1 MTNPAV
7 WYLMRGSGIVSL
19 LMLTLVVALGI
30 ATAQRWQLGR
40 LPRFVTTGLHRNASL
55 LAVSFLALHVL
66 LAVVDPDA
74 SVSVVSV
81 VLPFVAGAS
90 AFWLGLGA
98 IAVDLLAAIVV
109 TSLGRRRLSQ
119 AAWRRVHLCA
129 YAAWPVAW
137 LHGFGMGTDRA
148 TAWMAGVDAA
158 SLLVVGAAIAWRLA
172 APQARQGAP
181 GSTVNV

>member
-1 MTNPAV
+1 VTNPAV

-30 ATAQRWQLGR
+30 ATAQRCQLGR

-74 SVSVVSV
+74 SVGVVSV

-90 AFWLGLGA
+90 AFWVGLGA
-98 IAVDLLAAIVV
+98 IALDLVAAIVV

-148 TAWMAGVDAA
+148 TPWMAGVDILCLLAVAA
-158 SLLVVGAAIAWRLA
+158 AVAWRLA
-172 APQARQGAP
+172 AIAETAEPRRTTA
-181 GSTVNV
+181 